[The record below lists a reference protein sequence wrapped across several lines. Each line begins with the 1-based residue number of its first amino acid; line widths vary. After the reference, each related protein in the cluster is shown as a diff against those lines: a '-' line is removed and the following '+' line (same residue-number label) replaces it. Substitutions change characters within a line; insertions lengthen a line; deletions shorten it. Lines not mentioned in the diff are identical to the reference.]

1 MWPFGRNPTKAE
13 LQAHRV
19 VKVGGYTFTIRRVSP
34 LLDFEPDRMPQIFSA
49 TVSRRKVREDK
60 TPDISETRR
69 IIEDMVA
76 VIEAG
81 VVKPA
86 LVRSGKGAAR
96 GAEDGI
102 TAEDI
107 IRWEDIGV
115 QLYQEIIAHSLS
127 KYRGWRGMVEVSRNK
142 AVLIDA
148 VAKRY
153 GQRPSDVV
161 LPDGSEAEREMFD
174 AFAAGEGFRA
184 EAEASKKQVEKLKR

>member
-34 LLDFEPDRMPQIFSA
+34 LLDFEPERMPQIFSA
-49 TVSRRKVREDK
+49 AVTRRKVREDK
-60 TPDISETRR
+60 PQDVSETRR

-76 VIEAG
+76 IIEAG
-81 VVKPA
+81 VVAPR
-86 LVRSGKGAAR
+86 LVKVGSGAKR

-107 IRWEDIGV
+107 VRWEDIGA
-115 QLYQEIIAHSLS
+115 QLYQEIIAWSLG
-127 KYRGWRGMVEVSRNK
+127 KYRGWRGLVELSRNK

-153 GQRPSDVV
+153 GQRPSDIA
-161 LPDGSEAEREMFD
+161 LPDGSPAEREMFD

-184 EAEASKKQVEKLKR
+184 EAEASKKQMENLKR